1 MWRHILRGVVIFVM
15 NCGTGGGGGGQ
26 KLLKFAWRHL
36 WMVPYP
42 CFDLLLTMKIILISD
57 VISMVWSVKITHRE
71 KVQNSWK
78 SSWIS
83 LCDTKNESNER
94 NKRIKQRQKKTLK
107 QKQKESIL
115 TSNDIIARNGGI
127 LGTNGFYIVV
137 INYLKTIYNQDHSR
151 EVYSI
156 SFLSDFLDRGW
167 GPEFESRGE
176 QKT

>member
-1 MWRHILRGVVIFVM
+1 
-15 NCGTGGGGGGQ
+15 
-26 KLLKFAWRHL
+26 
-36 WMVPYP
+36 
-42 CFDLLLTMKIILISD
+42 MK
-57 VISMVWSVKITHRE
+57 
-71 KVQNSWK
+71 
-78 SSWIS
+78 
-83 LCDTKNESNER
+83 SNER

-176 QKT
+176 QKKNAFELGTAN